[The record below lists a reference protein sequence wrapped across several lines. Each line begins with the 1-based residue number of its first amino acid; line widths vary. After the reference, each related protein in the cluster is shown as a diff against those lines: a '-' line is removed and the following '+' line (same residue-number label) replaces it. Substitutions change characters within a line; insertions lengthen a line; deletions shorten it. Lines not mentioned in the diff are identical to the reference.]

1 MDSGR
6 GVGSP
11 RLPSRSRLVWQFR
24 QSHSVFCKETREEG
38 FDENHKDTEVLKD
51 DFHDYFYKHK
61 EEKDSQS
68 MTLQAKGLMRSKRLM
83 GLLVP
88 NDRGPQPLD
97 ACVQS

>member
-1 MDSGR
+1 MGSGR

-24 QSHSVFCKETREEG
+24 QSHSVFCKETREG

-51 DFHDYFYKHK
+51 DFCDYVYKHK
-61 EEKDSQS
+61 EEKVSQS
-68 MTLQAKGLMRSKRLM
+68 TALQAKGLMRSKRLM

-97 ACVQS
+97 ARVQS